1 MPITEQ
7 LINNPVSQ
15 SVFSNI
21 AKYWWVLGVFVI
33 IGIFFAI
40 GGLLSKAHAVKKQ
53 WTHVLVVKREL
64 PNHRLS
70 SETRIKMKR
79 FVDQDKRITKLF
91 QLQKAL
97 MGSYL
102 IPELPEYSGLNE
114 YSIIITT
121 SNRIYMNTGE
131 IFNPITN
138 SINVSGRHAEIDL
151 QVDGLTKTVKL
162 VNQTSK
168 KLDWSQIAKY
178 GIILIAIIA
187 VSIIAISGIQEWGE
201 TQNARA
207 QSETAQAEAMTQ
219 LSKAMETMQGVVNT
233 QQLEIT
239 PMIKLMYNTSN
250 IQALINAT
258 RTVK

>member
-1 MPITEQ
+1 
-7 LINNPVSQ
+7 
-15 SVFSNI
+15 
-21 AKYWWVLGVFVI
+21 
-33 IGIFFAI
+33 
-40 GGLLSKAHAVKKQ
+40 
-53 WTHVLVVKREL
+53 
-64 PNHRLS
+64 
-70 SETRIKMKR
+70 
-79 FVDQDKRITKLF
+79 
-91 QLQKAL
+91 

-121 SNRIYMNTGE
+121 ANRIYMNTGE
-131 IFNPITN
+131 IFNPISN

-151 QVDGLTKTVKL
+151 QIDGLTKTVKL

-178 GIILIAIIA
+178 GIILIAIIGFC
-187 VSIIAISGIQEWGE
+187 IIAISGIQEWGE
-201 TQNARA
+201 TQDARA

-258 RTVK
+258 RTNK